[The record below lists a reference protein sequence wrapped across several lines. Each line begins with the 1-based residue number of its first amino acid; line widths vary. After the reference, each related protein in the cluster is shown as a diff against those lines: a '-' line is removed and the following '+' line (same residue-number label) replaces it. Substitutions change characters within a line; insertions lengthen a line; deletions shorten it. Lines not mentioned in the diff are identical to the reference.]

1 MKPDVLDLREEGCPM
16 ALLLAKRASKVMTQ
30 GELLIHIRDLSSM
43 KDMVRYFDSHGFSVQ
58 VEDSEQDYIL
68 TINKMSTRSDV

>member
-1 MKPDVLDLREEGCPM
+1 M